1 MDNTNKKMAKSFT
14 PRFNRRKYADL
25 LVEALPAAI
34 TNDEELERFTVIVDK
49 LL

>member
-1 MDNTNKKMAKSFT
+1 MAKTRTLGFD
-14 PRFNRRKYADL
+14 KQIYADL
-25 LVEALPAAI
+25 LADALPAAI